1 MSEKAEEKPFWNLTS
16 QIIGAAFDVHKAL
29 GSGFLEKVY
38 VRALVRELADS
49 GLAAASEVA
58 IPVVYKGTDVGL
70 YYADLV
76 VEETIVCEIKAVASL
91 AREHEAQ
98 LIHYL
103 TATNKKV
110 GLLPNFGSKSVQLK
124 RMIL

>member
-1 MSEKAEEKPFWNLTS
+1 VSEKVEEKPFWNLTS
-16 QIIGAAFDVHKAL
+16 QIIGAAFEVHKAL

-38 VRALVRELADS
+38 VRALLRELADA
-49 GLAAASEVA
+49 GLTAESEVA
-58 IPVVYKGTDVGL
+58 IPVLYKGTDVGF

-76 VEETIVCEIKAVASL
+76 VERTVVCEIKAVASL

-103 TATNKKV
+103 TATNTKV
-110 GLLPNFGSKSVQLK
+110 GLLLNFGSKSVQLK